1 MKKYLIG
8 LILLFFSTILS
19 AQHSKIKVLIIDG
32 YSNHD
37 WRYTTKVINTM
48 LVNSGFCDVDISTAP
63 INNSPEYDNWNPDF
77 SKYDV
82 IVQNVNSLG
91 NGNSWPKTVQSNFE
105 NYIKNGGGMYVFHS
119 ANNSFPEW
127 EEYNK
132 MIGLGWRKADNGTAI
147 EIIDNK
153 MVRIPVGVGENTS
166 HGKRVDLVV
175 NKLIEH
181 PINNGFPAKWKTP
194 DIELYTYARGPA
206 ENIKVLSFTFDKRTG
221 KNWPVDWVIKY
232 GDGRVYNA
240 TFGHLW
246 HDQRMPP
253 SIQCV
258 GFQTTFLRAIQWLAG
273 EKITVKVPDNFPTET
288 KISLHP
294 FKVINAEKDE

>member
-1 MKKYLIG
+1 MI
-8 LILLFFSTILS
+8 ILS
-19 AQHSKIKVLIIDG
+19 IYSFARQDNIKVLIIDG

-37 WRYTTKVINTM
+37 WRYTTDIIKTL
-48 LVNSGFCDVDISTAP
+48 LVNSNFCDVDISTAP
-63 INNSPEYDNWNPDF
+63 TNDSPDYMKWDPDF

-82 IVQNVNSLG
+82 VVMNVNNLN
-91 NGNSWPKTVQSNFE
+91 NGFSFPEKVQFNFE
-105 NYIKNGGGMYVFHS
+105 HYIENGGGMYVFHS
-119 ANNSFPEW
+119 ANNSFAEW

-132 MIGLGWRKADNGTAI
+132 MIGLGWRNPEQGIAI
-147 EIIDNK
+147 EIVDDK
-153 MVRIPVGVGENTS
+153 MVKIPVGEGEGTS
-166 HGKRVDLVV
+166 HGDRMDLVV
-175 NKLIEH
+175 NKLVEH
-181 PINNGFPAKWKTP
+181 PVNKGFPQKWKTP

-206 ENIKVLSFTFDKRTG
+206 ENMQVLSYTFDARTG

-232 GDGRVYNA
+232 GKGKVYNA

-273 EKITVKVPDNFPTET
+273 RKSTVEIPENFPSEDE
-288 KISLHP
+288 ISLHP
-294 FKVINAEKDE
+294 FEINTSVED